1 MRIPGSQL
9 FKTRLFKRYSQKVG
23 LPPGTLI
30 YVGEERTE
38 PVRITITDYDETH
51 LQEDEVQTIAECL
64 PFKSTGTVTWIQIE
78 GIHNTQI
85 VEEIGNYF
93 GVNSLVLED
102 LMTPNHLP
110 KIEIYEDHVFIIL
123 KSLDY
128 DASTLSVFREQIC
141 LIIGENF
148 VVSLREN
155 TGELFT
161 PVQNR
166 LHNALGKIRQMR
178 SDYLAY
184 ALIDVIVD
192 HYFVALEHLSDQIEA
207 TEEETIT
214 NPTSEVL
221 EKINILRREL
231 LLLRRPILPLRDVID
246 EVLDGE
252 IALLT
257 QDTHLYFRD
266 VYDHLIQI
274 IHTLETLR
282 STVSGLFD
290 TYTSAVSHRMNEV
303 MKVLT
308 IVATF
313 FIPLT
318 FIAGIYGM
326 NFKFMPELE
335 ARWGYP
341 IVLLVMVS
349 IGIGMLIYFK
359 LKKWL

>member
-1 MRIPGSQL
+1 MKIPGAKL
-9 FKTRLFKRYSQKVG
+9 LKTRLFKRYSQKVG
-23 LPPGTLI
+23 LPPGSLVYI
-30 YVGEERTE
+30 GEERTE
-38 PVRITITDYDETH
+38 PVQITVTDYNATH
-51 LQEDEVQTIAECL
+51 FHEEEVQTIKECL
-64 PFKSTGTVTWIQIE
+64 PFKDTATVTWVHIKGVHESQI
-78 GIHNTQI
+78 I
-85 VEEIGNYF
+85 EEIGEHF
-93 GVNSLVLED
+93 KINSLVLED
-102 LMTPNHLP
+102 LMSPTQIP
-110 KIEIYEDHVFIIL
+110 KIEIYEDYIFIIL

-128 DASTLSVFREQIC
+128 DETSLSVFREQIS
-141 LIIGENF
+141 LIIGKNF
-148 VVSLREN
+148 VISLQEN
-155 TGELFT
+155 SGSILA
-161 PVQNR
+161 PVHNR
-166 LHNALGKIRQMR
+166 LQNANGRIRKRQ

-192 HYFVALEHLSDQIEA
+192 HYFIALEQLSDAIQA
-207 TEEETIT
+207 VEEESIA

-221 EKINILRREL
+221 EKINILRREC
-231 LLLRRPILPLRDVID
+231 LLLRRPLLPLRDVID

-252 IALLT
+252 IPLLS

-282 STVSGLFD
+282 SAASGLFD

-326 NFKFMPELE
+326 NFKSMPELE
-335 ARWGYP
+335 AQWGYP
-341 IVLLVMVS
+341 AVLLVMVA
-349 IGIGMLIYFK
+349 IGIGMFIYFK
-359 LKKWL
+359 FKKWF

>member
-1 MRIPGSQL
+1 MRIPGAQL
-9 FKTRLFKRYSQKVG
+9 LKTRLFKKYAQKVG
-23 LPPGTLI
+23 LPPGTLVYI
-30 YVGEERTE
+30 GEERTE
-38 PVRITITDYDETH
+38 PVQIAVTDYNETH
-51 LQEDEVQTIAECL
+51 FHEEEVQTIQECL
-64 PFKSTGTVTWIQIE
+64 HFRSSETVTWIHIE
-78 GIHNTQI
+78 GIHKTEI
-85 VEEIGNYF
+85 IEEIGEHF

-102 LMTPNHLP
+102 LMSPTQLP
-110 KIEIYEDHVFIIL
+110 KIEVYEDYVFIIV
-123 KSLDY
+123 KNLDY
-128 DASTLSVFREQIC
+128 NPTSLSVFREQIG

-148 VVSLREN
+148 VVSLEESP
-155 TGELFT
+155 GELFT
-161 PVQNR
+161 SLQNR
-166 LHNALGKIRQMR
+166 LRNAQGRIRQMR

-192 HYFVALEHLSDQIEA
+192 HYFIVLEQFSTAIQEV
-207 TEEETIT
+207 EEESIS

-221 EKINILRREL
+221 GKINALRKEC
-231 LLLRRPILPLRDVID
+231 LLLRRPLLPFRDVID

-252 IALLT
+252 IRLLGKE
-257 QDTHLYFRD
+257 THPYFRD
-266 VYDHLIQI
+266 VRDHLIQV

-326 NFKFMPELE
+326 NFKSMPELE
-335 ARWGYP
+335 SPWGYP
-341 IVLLVMVS
+341 AVLLVMM
-349 IGIGMLIYFK
+349 GIGLAMFIYFK

>member
-1 MRIPGSQL
+1 MRIPGAKL
-9 FKTRLFKRYSQKVG
+9 LKTRLFKRYSQKVG
-23 LPPGTLI
+23 LPPGTLVYI
-30 YVGEERTE
+30 GEERTE
-38 PVRITITDYDETH
+38 PVQITVTDYDETYLH
-51 LQEDEVQTIAECL
+51 EETVQTIQACL
-64 PFKSTGTVTWIQIE
+64 HFKSTETVTWIHIK
-78 GIHNTQI
+78 GIHDTEIIEQI
-85 VEEIGNYF
+85 GEHFKI
-93 GVNSLVLED
+93 NSLVLED
-102 LMTPNHLP
+102 LMSPTQIP
-110 KIEIYEDHVFIIL
+110 KIEIYEDYVFIIL

-128 DASTLSVFREQIC
+128 DETSLSVFREQIS
-141 LIIGENF
+141 LIIGKNF
-148 VVSLREN
+148 VISLQEN
-155 TGELFT
+155 SGSILA
-161 PVQNR
+161 PVHNR
-166 LHNALGKIRQMR
+166 LQNANGRIRKRQ

-192 HYFVALEHLSDQIEA
+192 HYFIALEQLSDAIQA
-207 TEEETIT
+207 VEEESIA

-221 EKINILRREL
+221 EKINILRREC
-231 LLLRRPILPLRDVID
+231 LLLRRPLLPLRDVID

-252 IALLT
+252 ISLLS

-282 STVSGLFD
+282 SAASGLFD

-308 IVATF
+308 IVATL

-335 ARWGYP
+335 ADWGYP
-341 IVLLVMVS
+341 IVLLVMVG
-349 IGIGMLIYFK
+349 IGIGMFIYFK
-359 LKKWL
+359 LKKWF